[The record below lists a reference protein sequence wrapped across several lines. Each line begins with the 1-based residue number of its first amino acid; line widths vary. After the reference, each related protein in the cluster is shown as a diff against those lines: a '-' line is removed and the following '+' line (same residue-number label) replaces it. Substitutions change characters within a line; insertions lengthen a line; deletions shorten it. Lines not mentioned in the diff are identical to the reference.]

1 MYGNKDKLQPFWG
14 YQLTALRLSWQC
26 YNLMNACFKIPGWVQ
41 CGWKKNADC
50 LNLLIRIHF
59 HGIPENYLKREGI
72 ELVVKAPTL
81 DPEFLNWV
89 KISLEV
95 EGIAQA

>member
-1 MYGNKDKLQPFWG
+1 MHVLKSLAEYSVAG
-14 YQLTALRLSWQC
+14 
-26 YNLMNACFKIPGWVQ
+26 
-41 CGWKKNADC
+41 KKNADC

-81 DPEFLNWV
+81 DPEFL
-89 KISLEV
+89 S
-95 EGIAQA
+95 